1 MNRVK
6 EESFTVTDTVF
17 HGCASGDILIDY
29 EKIVKWLREGS
40 PMSELRLNLLTR
52 EWVVIAVERGRAPA
66 ELKLSRPERPVR
78 PAFEPT
84 CPFCVG
90 NEHKTGDER
99 FRINDGNGWLIR
111 VVGNKYPALSPS
123 GERTRSSDPIMRSVN
138 GVGIHEVIIE
148 SPVHDG
154 ATAFYEISHLERLIE
169 TYRARFNEAYKDAR
183 VEHVIIFKNYGEGA
197 GTAIAHPHS
206 QLIATPVV
214 PYQFRDRVRSA
225 MHYFDDTGE
234 CLLCAMLKRERQAG
248 VRVLMDTAHFMT
260 FIPYA
265 ALSPFHT
272 WIFPKRHCASFA
284 GITAEEVVELAMHM
298 KSLFTRFHHGLDD
311 PDFNY
316 AIRSSRPLDEGND
329 YCHWYISV
337 VPRLAK
343 VAGFELGS
351 GMFINSVA
359 PEESAAFLR
368 AVRAE

>member
-1 MNRVK
+1 
-6 EESFTVTDTVF
+6 
-17 HGCASGDILIDY
+17 
-29 EKIVKWLREGS
+29 
-40 PMSELRLNLLTR
+40 MSELRLNLLTR
-52 EWVVIAVERGRAPA
+52 EWVVIAAERARRPA
-66 ELKLSRPERPVR
+66 EFKLSRPQRPVR
-78 PAFEPT
+78 PAFEAT

-90 NEHKTGDER
+90 NEGKTGDEH

-111 VVGNKYPALSPS
+111 VVGNKYPALSSS
-123 GERTRSSDPIMRSVN
+123 GERTRSIDPIMRSVS
-138 GVGIHEVIIE
+138 GVGRHEVIIE
-148 SPVHDG
+148 SPAHDK
-154 ATAFYEISHLERLIE
+154 ATAFYTLGHLEGLLE
-169 TYRARFNEAYKDAR
+169 TYRERFNEAYKDER
-183 VEHVIIFKNYGEGA
+183 VEHVIIFKNHGEGA

-234 CLLCAMLKRERQAG
+234 CLQCAMLKRERREG
-248 VRVLMDTAHFMT
+248 VRVIMDTAGFMT

-272 WIFPKRHCASFA
+272 WIFPKRHGASFA
-284 GITAEEVVELAMHM
+284 GITAEEVKDLAMHI

-316 AIRSSRPLDEGND
+316 SIRSSRPLDEGNE

-337 VPRLAK
+337 VPRLSKA
-343 VAGFELGS
+343 AGFELGS
-351 GMFINSVA
+351 GMFINSVI